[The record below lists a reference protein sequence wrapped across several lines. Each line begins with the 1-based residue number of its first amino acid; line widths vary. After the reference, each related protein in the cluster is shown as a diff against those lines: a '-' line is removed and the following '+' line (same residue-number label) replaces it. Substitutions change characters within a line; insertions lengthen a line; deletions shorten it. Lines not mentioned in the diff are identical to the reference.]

1 MNEFEK
7 KQGCV
12 KAIFEYRYVTNSV
25 IHMIDREPVL
35 KYDEKPTVREYIEL
49 NETGLGAVGNFTLLK
64 AVKEDR
70 FSRKQ

>member
-7 KQGCV
+7 QQGCV
-12 KAIFEYRYVTNSV
+12 KAIFEYRYA
-25 IHMIDREPVL
+25 
-35 KYDEKPTVREYIEL
+35 VREYTEL